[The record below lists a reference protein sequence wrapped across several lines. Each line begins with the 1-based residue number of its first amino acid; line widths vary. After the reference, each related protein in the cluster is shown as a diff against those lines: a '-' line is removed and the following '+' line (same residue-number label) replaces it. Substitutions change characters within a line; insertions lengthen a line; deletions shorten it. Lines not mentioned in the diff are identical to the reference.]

1 MRNGLFNQAR
11 NCNGDDRHVRHHET
25 ETGVNGNRQSKVG
38 GVQEAQRPRPADVK
52 VKLI

>member
-25 ETGVNGNRQSKVG
+25 EAGVNGNRQSKVG
-38 GVQEAQRPRPADVK
+38 GGGGCRKPNAQGLPF
-52 VKLI
+52 